1 MSGARRVEQ
10 ASSNDLVDLM
20 CDLTGTSMQVAAV
33 LVFQPLSP
41 LDIAVVRQVIAARIA
56 AVPRLVDASFGC
68 GRPFWIDDPEFA
80 IDDHVRPIACAAPGD
95 EQALVDGNLQP
106 GGLRAEVDALQLR
119 IQDRERVEDRGQG
132 PDRPRPARGAAG
144 APSSPLRGTGRDAHP
159 DCRTT
164 ALRSGAARAGA
175 ARRAARARCRP
186 RC

>member
-1 MSGARRVEQ
+1 MSGAGRVER

-33 LVFQPLSP
+33 LVPAP
-41 LDIAVVRQVIAARIA
+41 VAARH
-56 AVPRLVDASFGC
+56 R
-68 GRPFWIDDPEFA
+68 R
-80 IDDHVRPIACAAPGD
+80 RAPGD
-95 EQALVDGNLQP
+95 RGADRGRAAAGGRLVRMRPSVLDRRSRVRYRRSCAADRVRCTRRQQALVDGNLQP

-144 APSSPLRGTGRDAHP
+144 APSLPLRGTGRDAHP
-159 DCRTT
+159 ECRTT